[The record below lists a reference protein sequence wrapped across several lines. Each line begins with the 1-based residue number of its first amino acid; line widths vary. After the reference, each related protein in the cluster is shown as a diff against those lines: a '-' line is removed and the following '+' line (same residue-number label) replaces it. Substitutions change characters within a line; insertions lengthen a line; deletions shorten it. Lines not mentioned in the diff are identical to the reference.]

1 MVQKKQPRSVLR
13 IIRLTMIELGSMD
26 VFEYIQDD
34 LNSEPRHNCESLAK
48 AINDISRELEFDS
61 FRIMQLLLENKPID
75 ALHTHSYGF
84 HTSNGRE
91 IINAIQNKYYE
102 YESAS

>member
-1 MVQKKQPRSVLR
+1 
-13 IIRLTMIELGSMD
+13 MIELGSMD